1 MATGE
6 GRHEGADDA
15 RLRVMVVD
23 DEEVW
28 RLGLR
33 TALER
38 DGRCVVV
45 AEAADGA
52 EAVELAEE
60 TMPNVVVM
68 DMHMPVLGGA
78 DATRQILERVTYA
91 KILVVSVSG
100 AERDVVEAMRAG
112 ATGYILKDEPA
123 EAIAEAVWKTHE
135 GEPVLRPD
143 LAALLLEARRRPAL
157 TKREGVILRL
167 VAQGYTYPEIA
178 KREFLALKTVQN
190 HVQNILGK
198 FQMHS
203 KSALIAWA
211 VKNGYTIDEE

>member
-1 MATGE
+1 
-6 GRHEGADDA
+6 
-15 RLRVMVVD
+15 V
-23 DEEVW
+23 
-28 RLGLR
+28 
-33 TALER
+33 
-38 DGRCVVV
+38 VVV

>member
-1 MATGE
+1 MTTAE
-6 GRHEGADDA
+6 VPPDGADDT

-52 EAVELAEE
+52 EAVEMAGDA
-60 TMPNVVVM
+60 MPNVVVM
-68 DMHMPVLGGA
+68 DMHMPELGGA
-78 DATRQILERVTYA
+78 DATRQILDRVTYA
-91 KILVVSVSG
+91 KVLVVSVSG
-100 AERDVVEAMRAG
+100 VERDVVEAMRAG
-112 ATGYILKDEPA
+112 ATGYMLKDEPA
-123 EAIAEAVWKTHE
+123 EVIADAVWRTHE

-143 LAALLLEARRRPAL
+143 LAALLLEARKRPAM
-157 TKREGVILRL
+157 TKREEVILRL

-211 VKNGYTIDEE
+211 IKNGYTTDEE